1 MRLPIPYLNPNRNNN
16 RGLNPNPNLSSV
28 INPYWSQLQYKVELQ
43 MLSQYL
49 VLSVSLLRT
58 RTSITHTGRN
68 ATREYISKRF

>member
-16 RGLNPNPNLSSV
+16 RNPNPNPNPSSI
-28 INPYWSQLQYKVELQ
+28 INPYWYQLQYKVELQ

-58 RTSITHTGRN
+58 RTSITNTGRN